1 MKKMTKYSGTGVAM
15 VTPFLENKSVD
26 YNGLKDLINHCI
38 QGGVE
43 FLVSLGTTGESATL
57 LAEEK
62 QKVISSTIEY
72 INGRVPLIVGMGSN
86 NTTQLISDIKAQ
98 DFKGIDGILSVSPYY
113 NKPTQN
119 GIYEHYKAI
128 SQACPVDIILY
139 NVPGRTSSNMSSET
153 TLRLANDFNNIVAI
167 KEASGDMEQCMEIIK
182 NKPSDFQVISGDDL
196 LTMPYISAGMDGVI
210 SVIANAYPK
219 TFSNLVRDAINGD
232 YLNARIKQYKL
243 LKMMQLLFADG
254 NPGGVKVILQK
265 LGICKNELRLPLI
278 PVNNEIQKALL
289 EENNK
294 L

>member
-98 DFKGIDGILSVSPYY
+98 DFKGVDGILSVSPYY

-182 NKPSDFQVISGDDL
+182 HKPSDFQVISGDDL

-265 LGICKNELRLPLI
+265 LGICENELRLPLI